1 MSDMGALPQF
11 ELPRSDDQNHTE
23 PCKAKHHESNPENT
37 QTAAHASS
45 PQNCSRYASIS
56 RTRLSPMPSMSR
68 SPFRVRQSS
77 RRLLSISALSS
88 ASMVPR
94 ERHHGPHPILTSTQS
109 SEASA
114 RRWTTSRHSS
124 MLSNARGFGRIW
136 PAGTG
141 PTNIT
146 TQIIGASRLADLLH
160 SHRARR
166 RRL

>member
-68 SPFRVRQSS
+68 SPFRVRLSS

-94 ERHHGPHPILTSTQS
+94 EKPLARQTPGSPGAPMRELRQFVTQ
-109 SEASA
+109 
-114 RRWTTSRHSS
+114 
-124 MLSNARGFGRIW
+124 
-136 PAGTG
+136 
-141 PTNIT
+141 
-146 TQIIGASRLADLLH
+146 
-160 SHRARR
+160 
-166 RRL
+166 